1 MSTDPVQ
8 QKLAQYR
15 KLYKKRYKKTD
26 KDFDKLVGS
35 YSDPRQVVSYLR
47 DFLNAR

>member
-15 KLYKKRYKKTD
+15 KLYKKQDLSVNHNTLNYKEI
-26 KDFDKLVGS
+26 
-35 YSDPRQVVSYLR
+35 
-47 DFLNAR
+47 